1 MRMFIDASIHG
12 ERNPE
17 LEKLAAFKAI
27 EFLSQVAAER
37 HKLNLPATKIE
48 QEPDSSVVREMWKAC
63 RMIISTD
70 LTPMAAVAGSIADAV
85 ADYLIS
91 EGATRSIV
99 NNGGDIALRTIED
112 APITVGIRSDI
123 SSHIVDHK
131 LRVLGS
137 DRVGG
142 VCSSGLGGR
151 SFTRGIAS
159 SAVVFAARC
168 SVADAAATEI
178 ANHTYIQSSGIRRIQ
193 AKELDP
199 DSDIKDLEI
208 TIGFD
213 KLTEREINEALD
225 KGLARAEQLT
235 GQGLILGAF
244 LNVCGRMATCGSIFS
259 RLEHVRLKS

>member
-1 MRMFIDASIHG
+1 MFIDASIHG

-17 LEKLAAFKAI
+17 LERLAAFRAM

-37 HKLNLPATKIE
+37 HKLNLPAIKIE

-63 RMIISTD
+63 RMIMSTD

-112 APITVGIRSDI
+112 APVGLGIRSDI
-123 SSHIVDHK
+123 SSHVVDYK
-131 LRVLGS
+131 IPILGS
-137 DRVGG
+137 DKVGG

-159 SAVVFAARC
+159 SAVVLASRC

-178 ANHTYIQSSGIRRIQ
+178 ANHTYIESSGIRRIQ

-199 DSDIKDLEI
+199 ESDIRDLEI

-213 KLTEREINEALD
+213 GLTEREINEALD
-225 KGLARAEQLT
+225 KGMARAEQLT
-235 GQGLILGAF
+235 RQGLIMGAF
-244 LNVCGRMATCGSIFS
+244 LKVCDRIVTCGSIFS
-259 RLEHVRLKS
+259 RLEHVRMKS